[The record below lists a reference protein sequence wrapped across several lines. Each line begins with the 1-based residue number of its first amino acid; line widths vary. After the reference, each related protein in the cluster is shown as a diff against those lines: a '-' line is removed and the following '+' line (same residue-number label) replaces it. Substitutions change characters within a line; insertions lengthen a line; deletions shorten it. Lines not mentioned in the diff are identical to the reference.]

1 MKQTCECLKKISPP
15 LSFAVLSPTFSFSL
29 YSKFVE
35 MTIYLSLILQ
45 TKRIQKQFPLSIFVF
60 IDSLVVSAS
69 QDAGGYEISRQNNLE
84 FPYLLI
90 ELLYI
95 GMPLVR
101 TDGRSVYDHVIT
113 RFSRMDMGLRVR
125 GAPLQSVFTHVA
137 SIYANFLEQKKAFA

>member
-1 MKQTCECLKKISPP
+1 M
-15 LSFAVLSPTFSFSL
+15 LSNLPRA
-29 YSKFVE
+29 
-35 MTIYLSLILQ
+35 
-45 TKRIQKQFPLSIFVF
+45 SIAPWLHAARLPFLNF

-113 RFSRMDMGLRVR
+113 KFSRMDMGLRVR
-125 GAPLQSVFTHVA
+125 GAPL
-137 SIYANFLEQKKAFA
+137 